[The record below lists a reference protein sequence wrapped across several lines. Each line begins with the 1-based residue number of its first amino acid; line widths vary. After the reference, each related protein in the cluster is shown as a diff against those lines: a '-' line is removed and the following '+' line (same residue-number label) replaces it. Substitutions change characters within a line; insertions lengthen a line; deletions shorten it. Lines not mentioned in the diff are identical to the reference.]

1 MREKGDR
8 DAAVSREGAAA
19 QLSSGRT
26 AHAGGEAGAASRARV
41 LVQELRERA
50 QGPAC
55 PSASQ
60 TLSPATARQRHGW
73 AGEKPSSKRESM
85 VADMQPVTEDQTW
98 P

>member
-26 AHAGGEAGAASRARV
+26 AHAGGEAGAARRARV

-50 QGPAC
+50 QGPDVGRGITCAK
-55 PSASQ
+55 SGVIQRVS
-60 TLSPATARQRHGW
+60 TAHFAR
-73 AGEKPSSKRESM
+73 
-85 VADMQPVTEDQTW
+85 
-98 P
+98 